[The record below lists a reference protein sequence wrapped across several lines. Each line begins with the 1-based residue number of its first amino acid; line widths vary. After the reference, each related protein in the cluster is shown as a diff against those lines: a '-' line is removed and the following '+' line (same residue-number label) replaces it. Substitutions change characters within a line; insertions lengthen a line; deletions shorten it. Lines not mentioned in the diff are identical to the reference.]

1 MARAGGGE
9 TSMAEPIQENRLPV
23 TLAERFDRYK
33 VEVQQIVARGIEH
46 PRYELK
52 RSATISRENLAD
64 RLDFVKL
71 IQGLANAHIKEERF
85 IVIGAD
91 QRERKFYQTDN
102 SGEFDP
108 ASLSQVISKYLYPQ
122 PRLEVFNNI
131 RADGGESYVLI
142 VFNPDQP
149 RPIVT
154 LAEGKSDKRI
164 HFGLGDIWIKKDT
177 SLQLATRADLD
188 EMYEEY
194 IKRRVDEEAETRARR
209 RFDHFRETFGP
220 ALTTQ
225 PTISVPGAE
234 LMIGA
239 KGRLVKFAEA
249 TISSGN
255 ATNFKMFLE
264 MVREPL
270 IEKWDSLELDA
281 SGRQLDIAMWTAK
294 REGIY
299 RDEFVPAL
307 DSIVE
312 LGLLVTK
319 YDASTEWLTFIVNG
333 LIEAFEACRNLD
345 RTKARFIGL
354 VPHNVPFARPA
365 YDVYVG
371 IRALATYAAMRQRFQ
386 FLKGI
391 FLKYV
396 RFLTPEDAS
405 PVYVPIVFWPFSGV
419 AGLPDMRDGRN
430 ATLWNEHIHS
440 AWGQYFGSFEKFLAA
455 ASQLEFILE
464 FNSYIFEG
472 VKVPEVKN
480 FHRSLENKSFAYLPD
495 FWANRLDP
503 VVPIAEHFYDTLVAS
518 SDFPAE
524 LSIEKRASDLIFKGT
539 DVQDRL
545 LFLGG
550 FLVHLKS
557 WQAQMMMQQNRFP
570 FMFSWEGRLKV
581 VADRYLDVNKTP

>member
-1 MARAGGGE
+1 
-9 TSMAEPIQENRLPV
+9 MAEPIQENRLPV

-64 RLDFVKL
+64 RLDFIKL
-71 IQGLANAHIKEERF
+71 IQGLANAHIIDERF

-91 QRERKFYQTDN
+91 QREGRFYQTDN

-108 ASLSQVISKYLYPQ
+108 ATLSQVISKYLYPQ
-122 PRLEVFNNI
+122 PRFEVFNNI

-154 LAEGKSDKRI
+154 VAEGKSDKRI

-188 EMYEEY
+188 EMYEGY

-209 RFDHFRETFGP
+209 RFEHFRETFGP
-220 ALTTQ
+220 ELATQ
-225 PTISVPGAE
+225 STLSVPGAE

-239 KGRLVKFAEA
+239 KGRLVKFAETA
-249 TISSGN
+249 ISSGN

-264 MVREPL
+264 MVRER
-270 IEKWDSLELDA
+270 IFEKWDSLEVDA
-281 SGRQLDIAMWTAK
+281 SGRQLDAGMWTAK
-294 REGIY
+294 RDEIY
-299 RDEFVPAL
+299 RDEFIPAL
-307 DSIVE
+307 DSAVE
-312 LGLLVTK
+312 LGLLITK
-319 YDASTEWLTFIVNG
+319 YDASTEWLNLIVSG

-345 RTKARFIGL
+345 EPRARFIALSPG
-354 VPHNVPFARPA
+354 NVPFARPA

-371 IRALATYAAMRQRFQ
+371 IRTLATYAVMRERFR
-386 FLKGI
+386 FLKEI
-391 FLKYV
+391 LHKNV
-396 RFLTPEDAS
+396 RFLTLEGTS
-405 PVYVPIVFWPFSGV
+405 QIYVPIVFWPFSGV

-430 ATLWNEHIHS
+430 VSLWNEHIHG
-440 AWGQYFGSFEKFLAA
+440 AWGQYFGSFDKFLAA
-455 ASQLEFILE
+455 ASRLEFILE
-464 FNSYIFEG
+464 FNSYLFEG
-472 VKVPEVKN
+472 VQVPEVKQ
-480 FHRSLENKSFAYLPD
+480 FRQTLGNKYFAYLPD

-503 VVPIAEHFYDTLVAS
+503 VVSIAEHFYDTLVAS

-524 LSIEKRASDLIFKGT
+524 LSIEKRASDLIFRGK
-539 DVQDRL
+539 DEQERL

-570 FMFSWEGRLKV
+570 FMFSWDGRLKSI
-581 VADRYLDVNKTP
+581 ADKYMQVNKTK